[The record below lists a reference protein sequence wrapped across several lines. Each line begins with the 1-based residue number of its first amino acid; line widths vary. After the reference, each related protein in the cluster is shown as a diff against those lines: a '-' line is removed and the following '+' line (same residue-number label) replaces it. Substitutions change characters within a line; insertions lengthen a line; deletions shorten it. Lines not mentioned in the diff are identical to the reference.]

1 MQLQSKTGHMVCD
14 YYPVKSWDNVQ
25 HYDKV
30 LRILTFMGQTMSK
43 RVMTTEKYVN
53 EVYDKIHT
61 FKYVDNNVDHT
72 NCPQFVSSLEETY
85 HV

>member
-61 FKYVDNNVDHT
+61 FKYVDNNVDL
-72 NCPQFVSSLEETY
+72 SLI
-85 HV
+85 HI

>member
-1 MQLQSKTGHMVCD
+1 MQLQSKKGHMVCD
-14 YYPVKSWDNVQ
+14 YYPVKTWDNVQ

-61 FKYVDNNVDHT
+61 FKYVDNNVDHS

>member
-1 MQLQSKTGHMVCD
+1 MQLSSKTGSMVSD
-14 YYPVKSWDNVQ
+14 YYPVKTRNGVKQ
-25 HYDKV
+25 YDRV

-43 RVMTTEKYVN
+43 RIMTTEQYVN
-53 EVYDKIHT
+53 EVYDKIHK
-61 FKYVDNNVDHT
+61 FEYVDNNVDHT

>member
-1 MQLQSKTGHMVCD
+1 MQLQSKKGHMVCD
-14 YYPVKSWDNVQ
+14 YYPVKTWDNVQ

-43 RVMTTEKYVN
+43 RIMSTEKYVN

-61 FKYVDNNVDHT
+61 FKYVDNNVAHT

>member
-1 MQLQSKTGHMVCD
+1 MQLQSKKGHMVCD
-14 YYPVKSWDNVQ
+14 YYPVKTWDNVQ

-43 RVMTTEKYVN
+43 RIMSTEKYVN

-61 FKYVDNNVDHT
+61 FQYL
-72 NCPQFVSSLEETY
+72 SLI
-85 HV
+85 HI

>member
-14 YYPVKSWDNVQ
+14 YYPVKTWDNVQ

-43 RVMTTEKYVN
+43 RIMSTEKYVN

>member
-1 MQLQSKTGHMVCD
+1 MQLQSKKGHMVCD
-14 YYPVKSWDNVQ
+14 YYPVKTWDNVQ

-43 RVMTTEKYVN
+43 RIMSTEKYVN

-61 FKYVDNNVDHT
+61 FKYVDNNVDHS
-72 NCPQFVSSLEETY
+72 NVPQFVSSTEVNY

>member
-1 MQLQSKTGHMVCD
+1 MQLQSKKGHMVCD
-14 YYPVKSWDNVQ
+14 YYPVKTWDNVQ

-43 RVMTTEKYVN
+43 RIMSTEKYVN

>member
-1 MQLQSKTGHMVCD
+1 MQLQSKTGHMVSD
-14 YYPVKSWDNVQ
+14 YYPIKNWNNVI
-25 HYDKV
+25 DPTKV

-43 RVMTTEKYVN
+43 RIMTTEQYVN

-61 FKYVDNNVDHT
+61 FGYVDNNMDHT
-72 NCPQFVSSLEETY
+72 KVPQFVSNSEVTY

>member
-1 MQLQSKTGHMVCD
+1 MQLQSKKGHMVCD
-14 YYPVKSWDNVQ
+14 YYPVKTWDNVQ

-43 RVMTTEKYVN
+43 RIMSTEKYVN

-61 FKYVDNNVDHT
+61 FSYVDNNVDHS
-72 NCPQFVSSLEETY
+72 NFPQFVSSLEETY

>member
-14 YYPVKSWDNVQ
+14 YYPVKTWDNVQ

-43 RVMTTEKYVN
+43 RIMSTEKYVN

-61 FKYVDNNVDHT
+61 FSYVDNNVDHS

-85 HV
+85 HA

>member
-1 MQLQSKTGHMVCD
+1 MQIQSKKGHMVCD
-14 YYPVKSWDNVQ
+14 YYPVKTWDNVQ
-25 HYDKV
+25 HPDKV

-43 RVMTTEKYVN
+43 RIMSTEKYVN

-61 FKYVDNNVDHT
+61 FQYVDNNVDHT

>member
-14 YYPVKSWDNVQ
+14 YYPVKTWDNVQ

-43 RVMTTEKYVN
+43 RIMSTEKYVN

-61 FKYVDNNVDHT
+61 FKYVDNNVDHS

>member
-1 MQLQSKTGHMVCD
+1 MQLQSKKGHMVCD
-14 YYPVKSWDNVQ
+14 YYPVKTWDNVQ

-43 RVMTTEKYVN
+43 RIMSTEKFVN

-61 FKYVDNNVDHT
+61 FKYVDNNVDHS
-72 NCPQFVSSLEETY
+72 NCPQFVSSTEITY

>member
-1 MQLQSKTGHMVCD
+1 MQLSSKKGHMVCD
-14 YYPVKSWDNVQ
+14 YYPVKTWDNVQ

-43 RVMTTEKYVN
+43 RIMSTEKYVN